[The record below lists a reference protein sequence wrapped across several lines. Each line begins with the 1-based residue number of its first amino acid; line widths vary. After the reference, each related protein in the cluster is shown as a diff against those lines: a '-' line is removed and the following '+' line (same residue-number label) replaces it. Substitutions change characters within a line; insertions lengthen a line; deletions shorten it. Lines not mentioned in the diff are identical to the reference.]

1 MSIYK
6 DRTMGYIML
15 AKKNLKDISF
25 HGKKHIIGKN

>member
-25 HGKKHIIGKN
+25 HGEKTHYRKN